1 MIRPVFRLPEMSLW
15 DFKINLTDQSWESW
29 TIITEPFVFDP
40 DVRFFDVLVPTTET
54 AKFGYIAEKL
64 FRENRPVMFTGDTG
78 VGKSVLAKTLLRRLV
93 ENDVIPVFLNF
104 SAQTS
109 SIGTQ
114 VNCMHLQAP

>member
-1 MIRPVFRLPEMSLW
+1 MRNLIFRLPEASLW

-29 TIITEPFVFDP
+29 TTITEPFVFDS

-109 SIGTQ
+109 SVGVQ
-114 VNCMHLQAP
+114 VSLMHLRQ